1 MMLSAVRRD
10 DTPESVYAGL
20 MASRRGEP
28 VEVHLAQI
36 IASWSLGQGA
46 MPDWLGLD
54 EMAFRLMMA
63 RHFPGADI
71 EQVVRHGRPLAFD
84 RHDEREELHS
94 LLLEHRTGT
103 SSSEAWMAGIVTVG
117 CLGSD
122 HLWQDLGLWSRADL
136 SQLMLDNFAPLALRN
151 DKNMKWKRFLY
162 KQLCESEGI
171 YVCRS
176 PSCEVCVDYSKCFV
190 PS

>member
-1 MMLSAVRRD
+1 MLSAARSD
-10 DTPESVYAGL
+10 ESPESVYAGL
-20 MASRRGEP
+20 MATRRGES
-28 VEVHLAQI
+28 VEVPLAQI
-36 IASWSLGQGA
+36 IASWSLGQGV

-63 RHFPGADI
+63 RHFPGTNV
-71 EQVVRHGRPLAFD
+71 ERVVRHGRPLAFD

-103 SSSEAWMAGIVTVG
+103 STSEIWMAGIVTVG
-117 CLGSD
+117 CLGND

-136 SQLMLDNFAPLALRN
+136 SQLMLDNFAPLARRN

-176 PSCEVCVDYSKCFV
+176 PSCEVCIDYAKCFV

>member
-1 MMLSAVRRD
+1 MLSAVRND
-10 DTPESVYAGL
+10 ESLESVYAGL

-28 VEVHLAQI
+28 EEENLARML
-36 IASWSLGQGA
+36 ASWSVGEGV
-46 MPDWLGLD
+46 MPDWFGLG
-54 EMAFRLMMA
+54 ERSFRQLMI
-63 RHFPGADI
+63 RHFPGADPD
-71 EQVVRHGRPLAFD
+71 RLARFGRPLTFN

-94 LLLEHRTGT
+94 LLLTHRTGV
-103 SSSEAWMAGIVTVG
+103 SSSEAWMAGIVTAG

-122 HLWQDLGLWSRADL
+122 HLWHDLGLWSRADL
-136 SQLMLDNFAPLALRN
+136 SKLMLDHFAPLALRN
-151 DKNMKWKRFLY
+151 NKNMKWKRFLY

-176 PSCEVCVDYSKCFV
+176 PSCEVCVDYAKCFV